1 MKKEKNKDGTAF
13 KKQFYAQCA
22 SKKDKG
28 NIRAAAILGYIC
40 AGATLLLGVLMQNY
54 FIIIDVAIILG
65 LSLGIHLAQ
74 NRVCAVLLLIY
85 SLINVIF
92 SLLATGQISGWWLI
106 IVGVCGII
114 GTFDLH
120 KNYQN
125 YLETFAAQP
134 TMGIEE

>member
-1 MKKEKNKDGTAF
+1 MEQLS

>member
-1 MKKEKNKDGTAF
+1 MEQLS

-114 GTFDLH
+114 GTFDFH

-125 YLETFAAQP
+125 YLATFAAQS

>member
-1 MKKEKNKDGTAF
+1 MEQLS

-74 NRVCAVLLLIY
+74 SRVCAVLILIY

-114 GTFDLH
+114 GTFDFH

-125 YLETFAAQP
+125 YLATFAAQA

>member
-1 MKKEKNKDGTAF
+1 MEQLS

-114 GTFDLH
+114 GTFDFH

-125 YLETFAAQP
+125 YLAAFAAQP

>member
-1 MKKEKNKDGTAF
+1 MEQLS

-74 NRVCAVLLLIY
+74 NRV
-85 SLINVIF
+85 
-92 SLLATGQISGWWLI
+92 
-106 IVGVCGII
+106 
-114 GTFDLH
+114 
-120 KNYQN
+120 
-125 YLETFAAQP
+125 
-134 TMGIEE
+134 

>member
-1 MKKEKNKDGTAF
+1 MEQLS

-114 GTFDLH
+114 GTFDFH
-120 KNYQN
+120 KNYN
-125 YLETFAAQP
+125 LIYVYDL
-134 TMGIEE
+134 

>member
-1 MKKEKNKDGTAF
+1 MEQLS

-114 GTFDLH
+114 GTFDFH

-125 YLETFAAQP
+125 YLATFAAQA

>member
-1 MKKEKNKDGTAF
+1 MEQLS

-22 SKKDKG
+22 GKKDKG

-40 AGATLLLGVLMQNY
+40 AGVTLLLGVLMQNY

-74 NRVCAVLLLIY
+74 SRVCAVLILIY

-114 GTFDLH
+114 GTFDFH

-125 YLETFAAQP
+125 YLSTFAAQP

>member
-1 MKKEKNKDGTAF
+1 MEQLS

-74 NRVCAVLLLIY
+74 SRVCAVLILIY

-114 GTFDLH
+114 GTFDFH

-125 YLETFAAQP
+125 YLATFAAQP